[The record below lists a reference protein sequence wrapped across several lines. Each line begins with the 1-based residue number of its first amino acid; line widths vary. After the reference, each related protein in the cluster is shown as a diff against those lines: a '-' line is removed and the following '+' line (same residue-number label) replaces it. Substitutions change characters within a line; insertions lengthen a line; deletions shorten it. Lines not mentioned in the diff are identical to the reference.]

1 MKNKQIYW
9 FKRKRYGYG
18 WVPTTWQGV
27 VTIIIFLFVVIFS
40 STILLKDVEK
50 NTYQPEVGTFILI
63 VSISILILLGIS
75 YKMGPPPRWR
85 WGSKPNDD
93 KELDY

>member
-1 MKNKQIYW
+1 MKNKQNFW
-9 FKRKRYGYG
+9 FKRRRYGYG
-18 WVPTTWQGV
+18 WIPVTWQGV

-40 STILLKDVEK
+40 SIILLKDVEK
-50 NTYQPEVGTFILI
+50 NTYQPKVGMFIL
-63 VSISILILLGIS
+63 VLSISILVFIGIS

-93 KELDY
+93 PELDY